1 MSSSTDVLAV
11 RVSATGSVVG
21 SRTRIRGLHYVNT
34 ATAGS
39 IVFRDG
45 GAGGPILL
53 QLDTPAAAGQM
64 YMRLPEKGVLF
75 GTNVHVTL
83 TNVTSL
89 TVFHG

>member
-11 RVSATGSVVG
+11 RVTATGDVVAA
-21 SRTRIRGLHYVNT
+21 RTRVRGLHFVNT

-39 IVFRDG
+39 IVLRDG
-45 GAGGPILL
+45 GAGGAVLMQI
-53 QLDTPAAAGQM
+53 DTPAVAGQT
-64 YMRLPEKGVLF
+64 YMRLPGNGVLF
-75 GTNVHVTL
+75 GRTVHATL

>member
-1 MSSSTDVLAV
+1 MSSSTDILAV
-11 RVSATGSVVG
+11 RVTATGDAVAA
-21 SRTRIRGLHYVNT
+21 RTRVRGLHYVNT

-53 QLDTPAAAGQM
+53 QLDTPAAAGQA
-64 YMRLPEKGVLF
+64 YMRLPEKGILF
-75 GTNVHVTL
+75 GRTVHVTL